1 MIYERDLLSN
11 PEQTHPLTIKVIKK
25 LKRIKKE
32 SIFSSRCL
40 GLKEPIND
48 VNKVLRSLYCSDAI
62 QLLTDHVYMKSD
74 ECPYDL
80 TDEQL
85 IEAVT
90 LCEQVYGHK
99 IQIHGAK
106 ACLKFGIPVDQL
118 YAESFYTTDRTMN
131 MRVIDREI
139 FIHHCP
145 IPNVF
150 NHPIKIVCEALS
162 ALHHLGED
170 QATIEHIKLICDAM
184 TDDEVDEFNDSDKPK
199 WMEKLNW

>member
-1 MIYERDLLSN
+1 MFAEISNLLLSK
-11 PEQTHPLTIKVIKK
+11 PEQADKLTIKVIKK
-25 LKRIKKE
+25 LKHIKTN

-48 VNKVLRSLYCSDAI
+48 VNEVLRRLHCCEAI
-62 QLLTDHVYMKSD
+62 HRLTDHVYMNSD

-106 ACLKFGIPVDQL
+106 ACLKFGIPIDQL

-131 MRVIDREI
+131 MRVIDSEI
-139 FIHHCP
+139 VLYHCP
-145 IPNVF
+145 IHNVF
-150 NHPIKIVCEALS
+150 NH
-162 ALHHLGED
+162 
-170 QATIEHIKLICDAM
+170 
-184 TDDEVDEFNDSDKPK
+184 
-199 WMEKLNW
+199 